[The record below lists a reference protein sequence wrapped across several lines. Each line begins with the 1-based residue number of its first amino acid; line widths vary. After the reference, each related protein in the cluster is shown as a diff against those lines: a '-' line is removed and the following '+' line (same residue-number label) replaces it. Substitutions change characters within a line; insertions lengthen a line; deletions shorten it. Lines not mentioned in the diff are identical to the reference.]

1 VSIGGVVPRKVIR
14 EELQKLIDTFTLQIL
29 DAVDGELT
37 VAFDV
42 DIPAGTT
49 ARAEVAPDTGGLQL
63 KLFRL
68 TTDPEVQAEVYVVLG
83 GKEVKIAGLG
93 ENRELETDADD
104 YYGDIITTKL
114 ILVGKTTTTTTAI
127 RATKLKYS
135 GRRVVW
141 GIVVS

>member
-1 VSIGGVVPRKVIR
+1 MSIGGVIPRKVIR
-14 EELQKLIDTFTLQIL
+14 EEIQRLIDTFTLQIL
-29 DAVDGELT
+29 DAVDGELI

-42 DIPAGTT
+42 GIPAGTT
-49 ARAEVAPDTGGLQL
+49 ARAEVVPDTGSLQL
-63 KLFRL
+63 KLFHL

-93 ENRELETDADD
+93 ENRELEVDVGE